1 MKLSVKT
8 FSTLVLLLLLG
19 CSSQNQQDS
28 LVVLDGSTMGTFYS
42 VKIVRED
49 LQTIPYIADT
59 VKSKIDSVLQ
69 KVNQQMSTYLEDSE
83 ISRFNQYQGTDWF
96 PVSADLAFVVKNALR
111 VSRLSHGTFDI
122 TVGLLVNLWGFGPEN
137 RQTLIPSEQE
147 ILARKQLTGYQNL
160 SVRMNP
166 PALKK
171 SLPGIYVDLSAI
183 AKGFGVDKVT
193 AFLESLG
200 IHNFIVDIG
209 GEISTRGTNYQ
220 GKIWRIGVST
230 PDEKMGIQKVIPLE
244 NECVATSGDYR
255 NYFEKEG
262 IRYSH
267 TIDPRTGK
275 PVTHKLTSVT
285 VVYDTC
291 MIADAYATAIDVLGP
306 EDGYQF
312 ARDQELAIFLIV
324 RDTTGFKEEMTPQ
337 FSEIL
342 EVKREEVKQ

>member
-8 FSTLVLLLLLG
+8 FSTLILLLLLG
-19 CSSQNQQDS
+19 CSSQNRQDS

-42 VKIVRED
+42 LKIVRED

-122 TVGLLVNLWGFGPEN
+122 TVGPLVNLWGFGPEN

-160 SVRMNP
+160 SVRMDS

-183 AKGFGVDKVT
+183 AKGFAVDRV
-193 AFLESLG
+193 AGRLIELG
-200 IHNFIVDIG
+200 FDRFMIEIG
-209 GEISTRGTNYQ
+209 GEVTD
-220 GKIWRIGVST
+220 T
-230 PDEKMGIQKVIPLE
+230 P
-244 NECVATSGDYR
+244 A
-255 NYFEKEG
+255 
-262 IRYSH
+262 
-267 TIDPRTGK
+267 PR
-275 PVTHKLTSVT
+275 VR
-285 VVYDTC
+285 
-291 MIADAYATAIDVLGP
+291 P
-306 EDGYQF
+306 EDRVHVG
-312 ARDQELAIFLIV
+312 
-324 RDTTGFKEEMTPQ
+324 
-337 FSEIL
+337 EIL
-342 EVKREEVKQ
+342 VQIRMHGRRQDGADDDALPKDRDHGDDHQVVDHMIRLDVHNTCCRVGERRM